1 MYEVELTTMYRQHYQ
16 RLNSKF
22 QRFAREAQEIL
33 KEYPTD
39 YQGRIL
45 NLTKNREKEQHFRY
59 RMPGGYFI
67 FYVLSPNAPIVTLTG
82 IHRHQ

>member
-33 KEYPTD
+33 KESLPDAGRLFYLLCPFSQCPNRDPDGDSPASVND
-39 YQGRIL
+39 Y
-45 NLTKNREKEQHFRY
+45 
-59 RMPGGYFI
+59 
-67 FYVLSPNAPIVTLTG
+67 
-82 IHRHQ
+82 